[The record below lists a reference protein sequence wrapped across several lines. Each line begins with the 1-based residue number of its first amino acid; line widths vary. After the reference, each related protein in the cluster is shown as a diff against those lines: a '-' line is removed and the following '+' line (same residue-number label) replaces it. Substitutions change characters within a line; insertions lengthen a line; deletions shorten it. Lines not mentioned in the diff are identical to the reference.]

1 VAKVL
6 SMMEIGRRSMVRAVL
21 IGTVVAA
28 VPMLMASPAI
38 ADAGEYPGNDAAF
51 FSYMESNGYPVGTY
65 DVQNAMREVAAA
77 TCHLFDVGG
86 TESGAVADAVGSG
99 ISARE
104 AHVLHV
110 GAVNFYCPWNRAV
123 LNS

>member
-1 VAKVL
+1 
-6 SMMEIGRRSMVRAVL
+6 MFRAVFV
-21 IGTVVAA
+21 GAVVAA
-28 VPMLMASPAI
+28 AAMRVASPAV

-51 FSYMESNGYPVGTY
+51 FSYMESNGYSADTD
-65 DVQNAMREVAAA
+65 DVQSALREVAAA

-86 TESGAVADAVGSG
+86 TESWAAADAVGAG

-104 AHVLHV
+104 AHALHV
-110 GAVNFYCPWNRAV
+110 GAVNFYCPWNRAA